1 MIKNPYTQIE
11 KLNCEPSGI
20 STIVGVVRFTLNMET
35 NTVAMPMGMHT
46 TFLGGMGPTEPIP

>member
-11 KLNCEPSGI
+11 KLNWEPSGI
-20 STIVGVVRFTLNMET
+20 STFGVVRFTLNMET